1 MPIKEHNFS
10 QFDIVKK
17 EEAGVLHYSIENLQ
31 ALKPEDYSPAF
42 KNIVPN
48 VIFGLEKFSLEG
60 VVGVGSTWEEFGKV
74 YYDELINLNTEI
86 SPETIQTITSLTQGV
101 KDPIEKAANKI
112 EKSKMVGVAIAAK
125 IKKAKIGQIIV
136 DRNGYKYHGRVK
148 ALTEAIRSAD
158 ITI

>member
-1 MPIKEHNFS
+1 MADNKKNKHKNWQIKRKRIKYRIMQKNRNDYPRLVVYRS
-10 QFDIVKK
+10 NTNIYAQLVDDLKMTTLLS
-17 EEAGVLHYSIENLQ
+17 ASSIDKDL
-31 ALKPEDYSPAF
+31 
-42 KNIVPN
+42 
-48 VIFGLEKFSLEG
+48 
-60 VVGVGSTWEEFGKV
+60 
-74 YYDELINLNTEI
+74 
-86 SPETIQTITSLTQGV
+86 

-112 EKSKMVGVAIAAK
+112 EKSTIVGNAIAAK

>member
-1 MPIKEHNFS
+1 MADNKKNKHKNWQNKRKRIKYKIMQKNRNDYPRLVVYRS
-10 QFDIVKK
+10 NTNIYAQLVDDLKMTTLLS
-17 EEAGVLHYSIENLQ
+17 ASSIDKDL
-31 ALKPEDYSPAF
+31 
-42 KNIVPN
+42 
-48 VIFGLEKFSLEG
+48 
-60 VVGVGSTWEEFGKV
+60 
-74 YYDELINLNTEI
+74 
-86 SPETIQTITSLTQGV
+86 

-112 EKSKMVGVAIAAK
+112 EKSTIVGNAIAAK

>member
-1 MPIKEHNFS
+1 MADNKKNKHKNWQIKRRRIKYRIRQKNRNDYPRLVVYRS
-10 QFDIVKK
+10 NTNIYAQLVDDLKMTTLLS
-17 EEAGVLHYSIENLQ
+17 ASSIDKDL
-31 ALKPEDYSPAF
+31 
-42 KNIVPN
+42 
-48 VIFGLEKFSLEG
+48 
-60 VVGVGSTWEEFGKV
+60 
-74 YYDELINLNTEI
+74 
-86 SPETIQTITSLTQGV
+86 

-112 EKSKMVGVAIAAK
+112 EKSTIVGNAIAAK

>member
-1 MPIKEHNFS
+1 MADNKKNKHKNWQNKRKRIKYRIMQKNRNDYPRLVVYRS
-10 QFDIVKK
+10 NTNIYAQLVDDLKMSTLLS
-17 EEAGVLHYSIENLQ
+17 ASSIDKDL
-31 ALKPEDYSPAF
+31 
-42 KNIVPN
+42 
-48 VIFGLEKFSLEG
+48 
-60 VVGVGSTWEEFGKV
+60 
-74 YYDELINLNTEI
+74 
-86 SPETIQTITSLTQGV
+86 

-112 EKSKMVGVAIAAK
+112 EKSTIVGNAIAAK

>member
-1 MPIKEHNFS
+1 MADNKKNKHKNWQIKRKRIKYRIRQKNRNDYPRLVVYRS
-10 QFDIVKK
+10 NTNIYAQLVDDLKMTTLLS
-17 EEAGVLHYSIENLQ
+17 ASSIDKDL
-31 ALKPEDYSPAF
+31 
-42 KNIVPN
+42 
-48 VIFGLEKFSLEG
+48 
-60 VVGVGSTWEEFGKV
+60 
-74 YYDELINLNTEI
+74 
-86 SPETIQTITSLTQGV
+86 

-112 EKSKMVGVAIAAK
+112 EKSTIVGNAIAAK

>member
-1 MPIKEHNFS
+1 MADNKKNKHKNWQNKRKRIKYRIMQKNRNDYPRLVVYRS
-10 QFDIVKK
+10 NTNIYAQLVNDLKMTTLLS
-17 EEAGVLHYSIENLQ
+17 ASSIDKDL
-31 ALKPEDYSPAF
+31 
-42 KNIVPN
+42 
-48 VIFGLEKFSLEG
+48 
-60 VVGVGSTWEEFGKV
+60 
-74 YYDELINLNTEI
+74 
-86 SPETIQTITSLTQGV
+86 

-112 EKSKMVGVAIAAK
+112 EKSTIVGNAIAAK